1 MSAPELV
8 VDVAKI
14 RKAAHS
20 SIPLTITTYTL
31 PHEVEVYME
40 QVIDIFLNELGQT
53 KIKDY
58 VSYCLR
64 ELAVNAKKANT
75 KRVYFELQGLNL
87 KDETEYE
94 EGMRN
99 FKADTLENINYYLQ
113 KQKEKQY
120 YIKIIFL
127 ARGTSIIVEVRNNA
141 EMTKTEFMRVQDKI
155 ARSRKYTS
163 FEEAMAK
170 VLDSSEEIG
179 RAHV

>member
-14 RKAAHS
+14 RKAVHS

-64 ELAVNAKKANT
+64 E
-75 KRVYFELQGLNL
+75 
-87 KDETEYE
+87 
-94 EGMRN
+94 
-99 FKADTLENINYYLQ
+99 
-113 KQKEKQY
+113 
-120 YIKIIFL
+120 
-127 ARGTSIIVEVRNNA
+127 
-141 EMTKTEFMRVQDKI
+141 
-155 ARSRKYTS
+155 
-163 FEEAMAK
+163 
-170 VLDSSEEIG
+170 
-179 RAHV
+179 